1 MFFKKKQD
9 IEIVEEAQEAEE
21 PKVAVEPKVAEGP
34 EKPEEAKEAEAEQ
47 EEAAPKKCSL
57 VKKVVMTTG
66 TVAVVAGAVAFF
78 AGTARGRAIAKQTTV
93 AASIYVPKAI
103 NCVKAG
109 VQAAIAEASEVVTAV
124 DAVVVTAPAVAPQ
137 LPVSCIVSKLR

>member
-21 PKVAVEPKVAEGP
+21 PKVAVELE
-34 EKPEEAKEAEAEQ
+34 EPEEAKETDAVQ
-47 EEAAPKKCSL
+47 EEVAPKKKCSL
-57 VKKVVMTTG
+57 VKKVVVTTG

-109 VQAAIAEASEVVTAV
+109 VQAAIAEASEVTTAV
-124 DAVVVTAPAVAPQ
+124 DTVVVAAPAAAPQ
-137 LPVSCIVSKLR
+137 VPVSCIVSKLR